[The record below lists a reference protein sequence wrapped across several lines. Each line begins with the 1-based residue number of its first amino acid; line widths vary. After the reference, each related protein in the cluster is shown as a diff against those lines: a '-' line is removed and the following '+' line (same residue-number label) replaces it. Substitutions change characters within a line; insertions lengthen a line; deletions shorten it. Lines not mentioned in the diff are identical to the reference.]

1 MSQIGLE
8 PGQVASSDGCLI
20 DYIKLGQGPALVICH
35 GSLSNGRDWL
45 WVARLLAP
53 RFTCYVMTRRGRDV
67 PADAAPHSLARAGD
81 DIRALLQVAG
91 NNCHLLA
98 HSFGGFCALETLR
111 QHGAVDRLVLYEPPI
126 ALQLP
131 NAGELLERFTQQLLT
146 GDTDAALYDAI
157 PHFMQLP
164 TNELTTLRRSMLWP
178 GMAKLAASWP
188 AELAALIDIVQMP
201 DRYAGMQRPTLLLQG
216 SDSAAHLKAGVSR
229 LQHQLPNAC
238 TQEIGGQGH
247 QAHLFAPRQ
256 FATLIE
262 EFLTPAA

>member
-45 WVARLLAP
+45 WVARLLAQ

-91 NNCHLLA
+91 NNSHLLA
-98 HSFGGFCALETLR
+98 HSFGGFCALEALR

-131 NAGELLERFTQQLLT
+131 KAAEWLARFIQQLQA
-146 GDTDAALYDAI
+146 GDTNTALYDAI

-164 TNELTTLRRSMLWP
+164 ANELATLRQSMLWP

-188 AELAALIDIVQMP
+188 AELAALINTIQTP
-201 DRYAGMQRPTLLLQG
+201 DRYAGMQCPTLLLQG
-216 SDSAAHLKAGVSR
+216 SDSAAHLKAGIVS
-229 LQHQLPNAC
+229 LQRQLPNVR
-238 TQEIGGQGH
+238 THKILGQGH
-247 QAHLFAPRQ
+247 QAHLLAPRQ
-256 FATLIE
+256 FAALIE